1 MTRSAMDQ
9 RTAQY
14 YRTHAADVAARY
26 ESVGSPVARFFATA
40 FVAGG
45 RVLDIGAGSGRDL
58 AQLLA
63 QGFDAFGVEPVDEL
77 RIAATASHPEL
88 AGRLVAGQLP
98 GIGAPHGGEFDGVLC
113 SAVLMHVPESDLFD
127 AAFELRGL
135 LRRRGRLLISL
146 PSARKDVDNQERDAL
161 GRLFKSYTAD
171 HIALLFER
179 IGFREIGR
187 WETDDALGRAGTQ
200 WVTLLLELQSG
211 GPLRAVDQIEGIL
224 NRDKKVATYKLA
236 LFRALAELA
245 IQEPRSVRWNVDG
258 SIGVPIERIA
268 ERWLFYY
275 WPIFAADRFTPQ
287 SQAEGAGNA
296 NPVAFRAGLVELM
309 ALYAGQGE
317 HGGLSTWHLQWA
329 SGRLPLEARRR
340 LARALREIASAIRN
354 GPVKFAGGALET
366 GTVFRYDVKTKCV
379 AMSADLWRELTLL
392 GHWILDSVIVRWAA
406 LTERFSTRQGIRSG
420 DVLPLLLAKPA
431 PERAVGIARSV
442 FVDAKVDRCTWSDRA
457 LQRQFAVDHV
467 IPFSLWGSNDLWNL
481 LPVDARVNGQKADK
495 LPSARLL
502 LARRPIVIERWQL
515 LRAAIPDA
523 FDLQAQRLL
532 GRSLGGPLDWTD
544 DLFTRLREAV
554 ELTALQRGI
563 ERWEPRA

>member
-1 MTRSAMDQ
+1 MDE
-9 RTAQY
+9 RTAQF

-26 ESVGSPVARFFATA
+26 ESVVSPVGRLFQTA
-40 FVAGG
+40 FVAGS

-58 AQLLA
+58 AQLLT

-77 RIAATASHPEL
+77 RVAATASHPEL
-88 AGRLVAGQLP
+88 AGRIVGGQLP
-98 GIGAPHGGEFDGVLC
+98 GIGTPHGGRFDGVLC

-135 LRRRGRLLISL
+135 LRHRGRLLISL
-146 PSARKDVDNQERDAL
+146 PSARKDIDDQERDAH
-161 GRLFKSYTAD
+161 GRLFRSYTAD

-179 IGFREIGR
+179 IGFQEIGR
-187 WETDDALGRAGTQ
+187 WENEDALGRAGTQ
-200 WVTLLLELQSG
+200 WVTLLLELHSG

-245 IQEPRSVRWNVDG
+245 IQEPRGVRWNADG
-258 SIGVPIERIA
+258 SVGVPIERIA

-287 SQAEGAGNA
+287 SQAEGAGNV
-296 NPVAFRAGLVELM
+296 NPVAFRAALLDLI

-317 HGGLSTWHLQWA
+317 HGGLSTWQLQWA
-329 SGRLPLEARRR
+329 SGRLPSEASRR
-340 LARALREIASAIRN
+340 LVLALREITGAIRN

-366 GTVFRYDVKTKCV
+366 GTVFRYDVGTKCV
-379 AMSADLWRELTLL
+379 TMSADLWRELTLL

-406 LTERFSTRQGIRSG
+406 LTERFSARQGIHSG
-420 DVLPLLLAKPA
+420 DVLPLLLAKPE
-431 PERAVGIARSV
+431 PKRAVEIARSV
-442 FVDAKVDRCTWSDRA
+442 FLKAEVDRCTWSDRA
-457 LQRQFAVDHV
+457 LQQQFAVDHV

-481 LPVDARVNGQKADK
+481 LPVDARINGQKADK
-495 LPSARLL
+495 LPSTRLL
-502 LARRPIVIERWQL
+502 LARKPIVLKRWQL
-515 LRAAIPDA
+515 LRDAMPEA
-523 FDLQAQRLL
+523 FDLQARRLL
-532 GRSLGGPLDWTD
+532 GRSLGGPLAWTD
-544 DLFTRLREAV
+544 DLFTRLREAI
-554 ELTALQRGI
+554 EITALQRGI